1 MNPAPSSYSMK
12 KYLKSF
18 DKTYNQIKFRTK
30 NSLNIEIVLNKSRT
44 FEDIQKTIKMNLTK
58 VRDKREGAG

>member
-1 MNPAPSSYSMK
+1 MNPAPSLYSLVFKMHRII
-12 KYLKSF
+12 LI
-18 DKTYNQIKFRTK
+18 DKNT
-30 NSLNIEIVLNKSRT
+30 LNKIFLLNKSRT